1 MRQHTTL
8 GESILGQSA
17 AFEQARVIA
26 RWHHENWDG
35 TGYPDG
41 LRREEI
47 PLPARIVRLADVFDA
62 LRSERPYKP
71 AWDLARCLEEISR
84 NAGRQFDPDLVP
96 IFLAIIEGAPLGPW
110 VARRVAASEGHPE
123 ASTPAVASGS
133 TARA

>member
-1 MRQHTTL
+1 M
-8 GESILGQSA
+8 
-17 AFEQARVIA
+17 IA

-71 AWDLARCLEEISR
+71 AWELSRCLEEIDR
-84 NAGRQFDPDLVP
+84 NAGRQFDPELVP
-96 IFLAIIEGAPLGPW
+96 IFLAIIESAPLGPW
-110 VARRVAASEGHPE
+110 VARRVAVSEGHPEASTPVVASEGHPE

-133 TARA
+133 SARA